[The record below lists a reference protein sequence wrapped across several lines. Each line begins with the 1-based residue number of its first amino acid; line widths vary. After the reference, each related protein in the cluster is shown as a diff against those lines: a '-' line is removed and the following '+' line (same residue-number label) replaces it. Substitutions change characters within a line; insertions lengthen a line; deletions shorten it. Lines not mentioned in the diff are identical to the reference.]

1 MKIYDLIVIGSGPA
15 GVSAAKVVSSKGM
28 SVLLVERGKDMNRR
42 RDLTS
47 GWFGHGL
54 YAMNRLELEDPLFR
68 NKRAIKEAFKVVQQ
82 VSSEPPQIIKPT
94 NKPQYCRLSDS
105 IGRELAEYYF
115 NSVSKDIDIVFNT
128 EAEYIKQ
135 DGKLFVVK
143 TMTQEYRSR
152 RCLVATGKN
161 SLDWI
166 KTLCETF
173 DITPARHG
181 VRVGVRV
188 EVPTFRINEMLQ
200 DTGDISI
207 ECDDNVL
214 TEDARLNSFVGEWE
228 DSNILSAF
236 GHGMPNKRSER
247 TNFMVGTEPQNEKE
261 TEGALREVKIA
272 NVLQNDKIRPERIK
286 DYVEGRSVLEHLGTF
301 SRLKNSL
308 KYLETFFPAITTY
321 AIMYA
326 PEVRLRGVLPVNAQ
340 MRTAVEGLYGAG
352 ECTARVGSLIGAMA
366 SGIVA
371 ARNILK
377 E

>member
-1 MKIYDLIVIGSGPA
+1 MKIYDLIVVGAGPA
-15 GVSAAKVVSSKGM
+15 GVSAAKVVSQKGL

-54 YAMNRLELEDPLFR
+54 YAMNRLELEDPLFK
-68 NKRAIKEAFKVVQQ
+68 NKRAIREAFKVVQQ
-82 VSSEPPQIIKPT
+82 VSSEPPQIIQPT
-94 NKPQYCRLSDS
+94 GKPQYCRLSDS
-105 IGRELAEYYF
+105 IGKELADYFF
-115 NSVSKDIDIVFNT
+115 NSVSRNADVVFNT
-128 EAEYIKQ
+128 EAESVSR
-135 DGKLFVVK
+135 DGKIFVVK
-143 TMTQEYRSR
+143 TLTKEFRSA
-152 RCLVATGKN
+152 RCLVTTGKN
-161 SLDWI
+161 SMEWI
-166 KTLCETF
+166 KQLCKTF
-173 DITPARHG
+173 NIQPTKNG

-200 DTGDISI
+200 DTGDIRI
-207 ECDDNVL
+207 DCDDNVS

-228 DSNILSAF
+228 DSDILSAF

-247 TNFMVGTEPQNEKE
+247 TNFMIGNEPQDEKE
-261 TEGALREVKIA
+261 TDEALREVKIA
-272 NVLQNDKIRPERIK
+272 NVLQNDKIRPERIR
-286 DYVEGRSVLEHLGTF
+286 DYVDGKSVLEPLRTF
-301 SRLKNSL
+301 NRLKQSF
-308 KYLETFFPAITTY
+308 KYLETFFPYITNY

-326 PEVRLRGVLPVNAQ
+326 PEVRLRGVLPVDAR

>member
-15 GVSAAKVVSSKGM
+15 GVSAAKVTSSKGM

-68 NKRAIKEAFKVVQQ
+68 NKRAIREAFKVVQQ
-82 VSSEPPQIIKPT
+82 VSSETPQIIQPL

-105 IGRELAEYYF
+105 IGKELAEYYF
-115 NSVSKDIDIVFNT
+115 NSVSRHADVVFNT
-128 EAEYIKQ
+128 EAESVTK
-135 DGKLFVVK
+135 DGDLFVVK
-143 TMTQEYRSR
+143 TLTKEYRSKK
-152 RCLVATGKN
+152 CLVATGKN

-166 KTLCETF
+166 KELCDRF
-173 DITPARHG
+173 DITPARNG

-188 EVPTFRINEMLQ
+188 EVPTFRINQVLQ
-200 DTGDISI
+200 DTGDIRI
-207 ECDDNVL
+207 ECDDNIS

-228 DSNILSAF
+228 DSDILSAF

-247 TNFMVGTEPQNEKE
+247 TNFMIGAEPQDEE
-261 TEGALREVKIA
+261 ESEHALNEVKIA
-272 NVLQNDKIRPERIK
+272 NVLQNDKIRPERIR
-286 DYVEGRSVLEHLGTF
+286 DYVEGRSILEHLGTF
-301 SRLKNSL
+301 NKLKQSF
-308 KYLETFFPAITTY
+308 KYLETFFPSLTTY

-340 MRTAVEGLYGAG
+340 MKTIVDGLYGAG

>member
-28 SVLLVERGKDMNRR
+28 SVLIIERGKDMSRR

-54 YAMNRLELEDPLFR
+54 YAMNRLELEDPILK
-68 NKRAIKEAFKVVQQ
+68 NKRAIREAFKVVQQ
-82 VSSEPPQIIKPT
+82 VSSEIPQIIKPN

-105 IGRELAEYYF
+105 IGKELAEYYY
-115 NSVSKDIDIVFNT
+115 NSVSRNADIVFNT
-128 EAEYIKQ
+128 EV
-135 DGKLFVVK
+135 DSVVK
-143 TMTQEYRSR
+143 DGSLFIIKTPRKEYRAS

-161 SLDWI
+161 SLEWI
-166 KTLCETF
+166 KQLCAVF
-173 DITPARHG
+173 NITPAKNG
-181 VRVGVRV
+181 IRVGIRV

-200 DTGDISI
+200 DVGDIRI
-207 ECDDNVL
+207 DCDDNIS

-236 GHGMPNKRSER
+236 GHGMPNKKSER

-286 DYVEGRSVLEHLGTF
+286 DYVEGKSVLEHLETF
-301 SRLKNSL
+301 NKLKQSFR
-308 KYLETFFPAITTY
+308 YLETFFPAITTY

-326 PEVRLRGVLPVNAQ
+326 PEVRLRGILPVDTQ
-340 MRTAVEGLYGAG
+340 MRTIIEGLYGAG
-352 ECTARVGSLIGAMA
+352 ECTARVSSLIGAMA